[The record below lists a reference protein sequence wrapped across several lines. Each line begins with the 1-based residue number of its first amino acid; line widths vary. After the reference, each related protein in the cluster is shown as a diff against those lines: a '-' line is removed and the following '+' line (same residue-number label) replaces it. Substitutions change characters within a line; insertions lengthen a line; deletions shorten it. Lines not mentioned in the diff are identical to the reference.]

1 MLLEQVSGL
10 HPHHFPAGS
19 PSCVKATATG
29 VPHIFG
35 IDLSAGSVTPT
46 RRPEID
52 THHDLSDSVVCL
64 DRTNDLSR
72 DVGHTRRAMVLS
84 GDLTES
90 CNISSIRDEFPD
102 QFLSM
107 GMAEQNMISV
117 AGGLAREGLVP
128 FVHSFGV
135 FLYRRGLDQI
145 AMSVAYPNLPVR
157 LVAFCAG
164 YNSKDG
170 VSHQAIDDLAVLR
183 GLPNMTLLDLG
194 DATEVEG
201 FFAAAEQVPGPIY
214 ARMLRYDVPRLFDDA
229 EPFAIG
235 KSRRLGDGDDI
246 LIISSGEATRQT
258 IDAVTMLLEAGL
270 SIRHL
275 HVSTIKPFT
284 DPDVLG
290 SLAEPF
296 PLVVTVENHART
308 GGLGSAVAEC
318 LAEHGNG
325 SLRRIGLP
333 DAFLRGG
340 PPAALMRSV
349 GLDVDSIVHTIRAH
363 VDASCGIRKGGTR

>member
-1 MLLEQVSGL
+1 MMVSTIPRPYEQSLAHYIGL
-10 HPHHFPAGS
+10 TPHA
-19 PSCVKATATG
+19 V
-29 VPHIFG
+29 
-35 IDLSAGSVTPT
+35 
-46 RRPEID
+46 
-52 THHDLSDSVVCL
+52 
-64 DRTNDLSR
+64 
-72 DVGHTRRAMVLS
+72 VLS

-90 CNISSIRDEFPD
+90 CNIGRVRDEHPG
-102 QFLSM
+102 QFFSM

-170 VSHQAIDDLAVLR
+170 VSHQAIDDLSVLR

-201 FFAAAEQVPGPIY
+201 FLAAADSVPGPIY
-214 ARMLRYDVPRLFDDA
+214 VRMLRYDVPRLFDPSD
-229 EPFAIG
+229 PFTVG
-235 KSRRLGDGDDI
+235 RSRRLSDGEDV
-246 LIISSGEATRQT
+246 LVISSGEATWET
-258 IDAVTMLLEAGL
+258 VKAVEMLSAARL
-270 SIRHL
+270 SARHL

-284 DPDVLG
+284 DPAVIG
-290 SLAEPF
+290 SLTEPF
-296 PLVVTVENHART
+296 PAVVTVENHTRV

-318 LAEHGNG
+318 LAERRNG
-325 SLRRIGLP
+325 PLRRIGLP

-340 PPAALMRSV
+340 PPTALMGTV
-349 GLDVDSIVHTIRAH
+349 GLDADSIVRTIRAH
-363 VDASCGIRKGGTR
+363 IEQAQDARRGAAR